1 MEGIMSRVTEYRAK
15 AAQFIAR
22 AQKSTDLNSRV
33 MLLELAGKLAAL
45 ANTVERNESKYGE
58 SRAA

>member
-1 MEGIMSRVTEYRAK
+1 MSRINEYRAK
-15 AAQFIAR
+15 GPPSSSPR
-22 AQKSTDLNSRV
+22 PRKSIDLNSRV
-33 MLLELAGKLAAL
+33 MLLGIGGKAGNAL

>member
-1 MEGIMSRVTEYRAK
+1 MSRVNEYRAK
-15 AAQFIAR
+15 AAQFIAQ
-22 AQKSTDLNSRV
+22 AEKSTDLNSRV

-45 ANTVERNESKYGE
+45 ANTAERNESKYGV

>member
-1 MEGIMSRVTEYRAK
+1 
-15 AAQFIAR
+15 
-22 AQKSTDLNSRV
+22 

-45 ANTVERNESKYGE
+45 ANTVERNESKYGK